1 MTFQRRLLTVMGVL
15 LGLTMFGASPSAR
28 GADEATHTIAPSA
41 TDPAI
46 TDPPP
51 PSPSRGD
58 NLVWLA
64 PEDRRIGKLLVFL
77 PTGGL
82 TNLPSEFTELGTVAG
97 RLGYHTIIL
106 AYRNEAP
113 IAAAPTANPPGCGN
127 AEQVPVTNTCARD
140 ARLEI
145 LDGNNESSVVNVDQ
159 ANGIENR
166 LNKLLVYLKDTFP
179 EEGWAQFL

>member
-1 MTFQRRLLTVMGVL
+1 MTFHRRSLAALAVGVL
-15 LGLTMFGASPSAR
+15 GLGFAAS
-28 GADEATHTIAPSA
+28 ADASDDATHTIAPGL

-58 NLVWLA
+58 HLVWLA
-64 PEDRRIGKLLVFL
+64 PEHRRVGKLLVFL
-77 PTGGL
+77 PTGGP

-113 IAAAPTANPPGCGN
+113 IAALPTANPPGCGP
-127 AEQVPVTNTCARD
+127 AELPSPAAPNCARD
-140 ARLEI
+140 ARREI
-145 LDGNNESSVVNVDQ
+145 LDGGGESAVVDVDR
-159 ANGIENR
+159 ANSIENR
-166 LNKLLVYLKDTFP
+166 QI
-179 EEGWAQFL
+179 GRA